1 MKKWKSYR
9 TEISSEKYDAII
21 IGSGMSGLTCG
32 ALLAQEGKKVLLLE
46 KHFKIGGWTHTFKR
60 KNYEWDVGIHYIGE
74 VHRPWSPIRKLFDR
88 ITEGELKWHKM
99 DDNYDRI
106 IFPDKH
112 YNFICPKEKFVEQLS
127 KHFPNEKQAILDY
140 MQLLK
145 QSVKSGV
152 SYFSNKALPDLIR
165 KLTYPFMSRKFMSFA
180 ERTTYDVLKEL
191 TNDEK
196 LIAVLAGQW
205 GDHGLPPKQSSFVLH
220 AMVARHYLDG
230 GNYPVGTARRI
241 AETVT
246 DVIEKYNGRVAVH
259 AGVDEIIVKNGRAE
273 SVLLENGEKISAP
286 LIVSSSGIINTY
298 GKFLRNHPQYS
309 KFKQRLKNVRQSG
322 SYVCLYIGLNKS
334 ATELG
339 LKNTNLWIYPSY
351 DHDKNVANYQADQSA
366 EFPVLYIS
374 FPSAKD
380 PEYQQKYP
388 SNSTMEAIT
397 LAHWSWYNKW
407 GEGAWKKRGDEY
419 EKEKEQL
426 SQSIL
431 QKVFEYVPQ
440 VKGALDYYELSTPLT
455 VKSLAN
461 YPSGEMYGIDPTPKR
476 FKQRWLKPKTE
487 IKGLYLT
494 GQDVLTVGV
503 SSALLSGLVTVSSI
517 LNRNMFKT
525 L

>member
-1 MKKWKSYR
+1 
-9 TEISSEKYDAII
+9 
-21 IGSGMSGLTCG
+21 
-32 ALLAQEGKKVLLLE
+32 
-46 KHFKIGGWTHTFKR
+46 
-60 KNYEWDVGIHYIGE
+60 
-74 VHRPWSPIRKLFDR
+74 
-88 ITEGELKWHKM
+88 
-99 DDNYDRI
+99 
-106 IFPDKH
+106 
-112 YNFICPKEKFVEQLS
+112 
-127 KHFPNEKQAILDY
+127 
-140 MQLLK
+140 
-145 QSVKSGV
+145 
-152 SYFSNKALPDLIR
+152 
-165 KLTYPFMSRKFMSFA
+165 
-180 ERTTYDVLKEL
+180 
-191 TNDEK
+191 
-196 LIAVLAGQW
+196 
-205 GDHGLPPKQSSFVLH
+205 
-220 AMVARHYLDG
+220 
-230 GNYPVGTARRI
+230 
-241 AETVT
+241 
-246 DVIEKYNGRVAVH
+246 
-259 AGVDEIIVKNGRAE
+259 
-273 SVLLENGEKISAP
+273 
-286 LIVSSSGIINTY
+286 
-298 GKFLRNHPQYS
+298 
-309 KFKQRLKNVRQSG
+309 
-322 SYVCLYIGLNKS
+322 
-334 ATELG
+334 LG

-426 SQSIL
+426 SQRIL